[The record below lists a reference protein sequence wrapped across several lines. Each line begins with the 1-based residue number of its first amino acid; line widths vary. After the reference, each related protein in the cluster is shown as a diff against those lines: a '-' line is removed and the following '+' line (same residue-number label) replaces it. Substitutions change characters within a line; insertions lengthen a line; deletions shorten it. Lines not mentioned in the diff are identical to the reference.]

1 LVAEGVRALQGLLPD
16 KWSSVR
22 VLESA
27 GGERRH
33 GGGLMD
39 ALVHVGAPG
48 GQGATLLVEAKSGV
62 APRDVELVV
71 GRLRRA
77 VDQLDRTA
85 AGVVFAPWLS
95 ARTRSLLDGAGVGY
109 LDLTGNVH
117 LRLAE
122 PALFIRVSGAE
133 RDPAPA
139 RRGSLSLR
147 GAGAGRVVR
156 FLVDVAP
163 PYTASSVAEF
173 AGVSVPYVSRL
184 LSMLDREA
192 LVERGERGLVV
203 GVDWQNLLRVRAE
216 WYQVFGTNEAHG
228 FISGQGAREVV
239 RGLLSDPVTIYRA
252 VTGSFAAAQR
262 APIAATSQLAVY
274 VEDPGATAR
283 ALGLLPTDEGA
294 DVVLLT
300 PYDDIVADRSV
311 FEGGVWVA
319 APSQVVLDCLT
330 GSGRMPAEGQALLEW
345 MAADEGRWRRKN
357 TDGMERRGQ
366 VYR

>member
-33 GGGLMD
+33 GGELMD

-77 VDQLDRTA
+77 ADQRDRT

-133 RDPAPA
+133 RDPAPV
-139 RRGSLSLR
+139 RRASLSLR
-147 GAGAGRVVR
+147 GPGAGRVVR

-173 AGVSVPYVSRL
+173 SGVSVPYVSRL

-216 WYQVFGTNEAHG
+216 SYQVFGTNEAHG
-228 FISGQGAREVV
+228 FISGQGVREVV
-239 RGLLSDPVTIYRA
+239 ARLLADPATIYRA

-274 VEDPGATAR
+274 VEDPGATAQ

-300 PYDDIVADRSV
+300 PYDYIVVDRAK
-311 FEGGVWVA
+311 FQEGVWVA

-345 MAADEGRWRRKN
+345 MGAEEGRWRRKN

>member
-1 LVAEGVRALQGLLPD
+1 
-16 KWSSVR
+16 
-22 VLESA
+22 
-27 GGERRH
+27 
-33 GGGLMD
+33 M
-39 ALVHVGAPG
+39 
-48 GQGATLLVEAKSGV
+48 
-62 APRDVELVV
+62 
-71 GRLRRA
+71 
-77 VDQLDRTA
+77 
-85 AGVVFAPWLS
+85 
-95 ARTRSLLDGAGVGY
+95 
-109 LDLTGNVH
+109 
-117 LRLAE
+117 
-122 PALFIRVSGAE
+122 
-133 RDPAPA
+133 
-139 RRGSLSLR
+139 
-147 GAGAGRVVR
+147 VR

-163 PYTASSVAEF
+163 PYTASAVAEF

-239 RGLLSDPVTIYRA
+239 RRLLSDPATIYRA

-274 VEDPGATAR
+274 VEDPAATAR

-300 PYDDIVADRSV
+300 PYDYIAVDRSV
-311 FEGGVWVA
+311 FEEGVRVA

-345 MAADEGRWRRKN
+345 MGADEGRWRRKN
-357 TDGMERRGQ
+357 TDCMEHRGQ

>member
-1 LVAEGVRALQGLLPD
+1 MVAEGVRALKSFLPEG
-16 KWSSVR
+16 WLSWR

-27 GGERRH
+27 GGEHRLS
-33 GGGLMD
+33 GGLVD
-39 ALVHVGAPG
+39 ARVDIGAPG
-48 GQGATLLVEAKSGV
+48 GQRATLLVEAKSGV

-77 VDQLDRTA
+77 ADQRDRT

-239 RGLLSDPVTIYRA
+239 RRLLSDPATIYRA

-274 VEDPGATAR
+274 VEDPAATAR

-300 PYDDIVADRSV
+300 PYDYVAVDRAV

-345 MAADEGRWRRKN
+345 MGADEGRWRRKN
-357 TDGMERRGQ
+357 TDCMEHRGQ